1 MVSRIETMHENKI
14 LHRDIKPDNFLIGL
28 GKKVNQ
34 LNVIDFG
41 MSKRYVDW
49 TTGEHL
55 LRKKKNIICGT
66 PLFTSKD
73 THRGYEHSRKDDLI
87 AISHILVYL
96 FNNGSLPWKPL
107 VSEDVD
113 PAEICKTKK
122 VTSTDELC
130 YGLPECLKSFVKYVY
145 SLGFAEKPDYDHCR
159 EIFAK

>member
-55 LRKKKNIICGT
+55 
-66 PLFTSKD
+66 
-73 THRGYEHSRKDDLI
+73 
-87 AISHILVYL
+87 
-96 FNNGSLPWKPL
+96 
-107 VSEDVD
+107 
-113 PAEICKTKK
+113 
-122 VTSTDELC
+122 
-130 YGLPECLKSFVKYVY
+130 
-145 SLGFAEKPDYDHCR
+145 
-159 EIFAK
+159 